1 MPKPENLIGKGFDAR
16 PENINRTGANRKTIS
31 SVNKDLENIGIKEA
45 SRADI
50 VSCYMRLIQLSI
62 PELTRMVGD
71 EKQPALIRIVGK
83 AILSGKGFDVI
94 EKVLD
99 RGIGKSDQK
108 IELTGEVDSIAPVF
122 LFTKSENK

>member
-45 SRADI
+45 TRADI

-62 PELTRMVGD
+62 PELTGMVGD